1 MDVKSVIKN
10 QEKIY
15 NMLKNTIKEDR
26 LSHAYLFYGDEGTGK
41 KEMAY
46 ALSCLLYGDDE
57 SFSSETSKNIMNNN
71 FMNVTYIGIQEGK
84 KMISKEQIELLQEE
98 FSKTSLVEGIRI
110 YIVDGIDTA
119 TLSAQNSLLKF
130 IEDPQ
135 NKSKTLGIFIANEK
149 SLVVSTIV
157 SRCILIPFL
166 PIREDIALE
175 MLYGN
180 GISKLD
186 SALVINLTNNID
198 NAKEIVESL
207 EFNKIKELFLEFIE
221 ITTDKDLVLFYL
233 NNLKV
238 FNDNKNLD
246 MFLKFLLLFLEEV
259 ARFGNGQSNL
269 ILMPLYDKI
278 SSYNDKYGNKIKDKI
293 SLILDLF
300 DMLKYNVLAK
310 NVFHELI
317 LKFLK

>member
-135 NKSKTLGIFIANEK
+135 NKSKTL
-149 SLVVSTIV
+149 
-157 SRCILIPFL
+157 
-166 PIREDIALE
+166 
-175 MLYGN
+175 
-180 GISKLD
+180 D
-186 SALVINLTNNID
+186 S
-198 NAKEIVESL
+198 
-207 EFNKIKELFLEFIE
+207 
-221 ITTDKDLVLFYL
+221 
-233 NNLKV
+233 
-238 FNDNKNLD
+238 
-246 MFLKFLLLFLEEV
+246 
-259 ARFGNGQSNL
+259 
-269 ILMPLYDKI
+269 
-278 SSYNDKYGNKIKDKI
+278 
-293 SLILDLF
+293 
-300 DMLKYNVLAK
+300 
-310 NVFHELI
+310 FHLQ
-317 LKFLK
+317 

>member
-149 SLVVSTIV
+149 SLE
-157 SRCILIPFL
+157 FL
-166 PIREDIALE
+166 TYFEDP
-175 MLYGN
+175 
-180 GISKLD
+180 
-186 SALVINLTNNID
+186 
-198 NAKEIVESL
+198 
-207 EFNKIKELFLEFIE
+207 
-221 ITTDKDLVLFYL
+221 
-233 NNLKV
+233 
-238 FNDNKNLD
+238 
-246 MFLKFLLLFLEEV
+246 
-259 ARFGNGQSNL
+259 Q
-269 ILMPLYDKI
+269 
-278 SSYNDKYGNKIKDKI
+278 
-293 SLILDLF
+293 
-300 DMLKYNVLAK
+300 
-310 NVFHELI
+310 
-317 LKFLK
+317 